1 MSLKESIATLMNQ
14 LDAQIPEA
22 TRVVMQDEIE
32 RLAQSGIVERS
43 LKVGDQAPEFVLP
56 DAAGNSVSSV
66 RLLERGP
73 LVVSFYR
80 GGW

>member
-1 MSLKESIATLMNQ
+1 MSLKESIAKLIEQ

-22 TRVVMQDEIE
+22 TRTVMQDEIE
-32 RLAQSGIVERS
+32 RLARSGIVERS
-43 LKVGDQAPEFVLP
+43 LKVGDKAPDFTLP
-56 DAAGNSVSSV
+56 DTTGTRVSTADL
-66 RLLERGP
+66 RARGS